1 MEAPFPRCFSAGTR
15 FALYLFVRGERNDPM
30 PEPTPSSPSS
40 ASSSAHDLPLAAGA
54 TLLTLVG
61 YLEPAARIPAG
72 TLVLMTPL
80 LMLLGAVRRRH
91 ALAHPPG
98 T

>member
-1 MEAPFPRCFSAGTR
+1 
-15 FALYLFVRGERNDPM
+15 M
-30 PEPTPSSPSS
+30 PEPTPSS
-40 ASSSAHDLPLAAGA
+40 ASSSPSPAHDLPLAAGA

-72 TLVLMTPL
+72 ALVLTTLL

-91 ALAHPPG
+91 ALASPPRA
-98 T
+98 

>member
-1 MEAPFPRCFSAGTR
+1 M
-15 FALYLFVRGERNDPM
+15 L
-30 PEPTPSSPSS
+30 EPTPSS
-40 ASSSAHDLPLAAGA
+40 SSSPAHDLPLAAGA

-72 TLVLMTPL
+72 TLVLTTLL

-91 ALAHPPG
+91 ALARPPRA
-98 T
+98 

>member
-1 MEAPFPRCFSAGTR
+1 MEA
-15 FALYLFVRGERNDPM
+15 YVRGERNNLM
-30 PEPTPSSPSS
+30 PEPTPSLLSS
-40 ASSSAHDLPLAAGA
+40 TSSSPAHDLPLAAGA

-72 TLVLMTPL
+72 TLVLTTLL

-91 ALAHPPG
+91 ALARPPRV
-98 T
+98 